1 MAKKRR
7 NTKKRPNTSYAWVN
21 PRTEPKL
28 VLREVDYVVARAAES
43 DARVVTLG
51 QLVFFSTQTGDAW
64 LLDPE
69 DRLALR
75 LANSGDRLPVQIVE
89 TATRFAIEWNAS
101 YTFEDDAFI
110 VTDASGA
117 RAILG
122 YPIADL
128 LAAER
133 RAIRQI

>member
-7 NTKKRPNTSYAWVN
+7 NTKKRPNTSYAWVD
-21 PRTEPKL
+21 PTEPKL
-28 VLREVDYVVARAAES
+28 VLREVAYVVARAAES

-51 QLVFFSTQTGDAW
+51 QRVFFSTQTGDAW

-69 DRLALR
+69 ARLALR

-101 YTFEDDAFI
+101 YTLEDDAFI

-128 LAAER
+128 LVAER

>member
-1 MAKKRR
+1 MPKKRR
-7 NTKKRPNTSYAWVN
+7 NTRYARLNAAQPN
-21 PRTEPKL
+21 L
-28 VLREVDYVVARAAES
+28 VLREVDYIVARAAES

-69 DRLALR
+69 DRLALC
-75 LANSGDRLPVQIVE
+75 LAKDGSRLPVKIVE
-89 TATRFAIEWNAS
+89 TATRFGIEWNAS
-101 YTFEDDAFI
+101 YRFEDDAFI
-110 VTDASGA
+110 VTAGSGV

-133 RAIRQI
+133 RAARQI

>member
-1 MAKKRR
+1 MRSARSKKRR
-7 NTKKRPNTSYAWVN
+7 NTRYARLNPAQPN
-21 PRTEPKL
+21 L

-69 DRLALR
+69 DHLALR
-75 LANSGDRLPVQIVE
+75 LATDGGRLPVQIVE

-101 YTFEDDAFI
+101 YTFEDDAF
-110 VTDASGA
+110 VVDDASGIQ
-117 RAILG
+117 AIIG
-122 YPIADL
+122 YPVADL
-128 LAAER
+128 RAAER
-133 RAIRQI
+133 RALRQI

>member
-1 MAKKRR
+1 MPKKRR
-7 NTKKRPNTSYAWVN
+7 NTRYARLNAAQPN
-21 PRTEPKL
+21 L
-28 VLREVDYVVARAAES
+28 VLREVDYIVARATES

-64 LLDPE
+64 LLDPQ
-69 DRLALR
+69 DRLALCLAKDGSR
-75 LANSGDRLPVQIVE
+75 LAVKIVE
-89 TATRFAIEWNAS
+89 TATRFAIEWHAS
-101 YTFEDDAFI
+101 YGFEDDAFI
-110 VTDASGA
+110 VTDGSGV

-128 LAAER
+128 QAAER